1 MEASKRVIEKPLAYG
16 HYGDLCEVQILTR
29 STRKEA
35 EMETVDFIISIC
47 YTIVVMYVGFRIGR
61 EWKD

>member
-1 MEASKRVIEKPLAYG
+1 
-16 HYGDLCEVQILTR
+16 
-29 STRKEA
+29 
-35 EMETVDFIISIC
+35 METVDFIISIC